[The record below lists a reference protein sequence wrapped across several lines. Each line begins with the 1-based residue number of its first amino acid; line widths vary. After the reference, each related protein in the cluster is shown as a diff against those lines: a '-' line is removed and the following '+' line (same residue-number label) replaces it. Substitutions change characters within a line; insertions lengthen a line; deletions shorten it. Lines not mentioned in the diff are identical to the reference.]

1 MSVESFRHILDE
13 KVAEEYEQVSEQIQ
27 VQNLLKN
34 LLDFLL
40 FNIKV
45 TRMNDMF
52 LKIDLVL
59 LRKKSES
66 ILEKWLGDFQS
77 Y

>member
-1 MSVESFRHILDE
+1 MNRSVNKSRF
-13 KVAEEYEQVSEQIQ
+13 KTSY
-27 VQNLLKN
+27 LKN

-45 TRMNDMF
+45 TRMNMF
-52 LKIDLVL
+52 LKIDLVF

-66 ILEKWLGDFQS
+66 IFEK
-77 Y
+77 

>member
-66 ILEKWLGDFQS
+66 ILEK
-77 Y
+77 

>member
-1 MSVESFRHILDE
+1 MNRSVKKSRF
-13 KVAEEYEQVSEQIQ
+13 KTSY
-27 VQNLLKN
+27 LKN

-66 ILEKWLGDFQS
+66 ILEK
-77 Y
+77 